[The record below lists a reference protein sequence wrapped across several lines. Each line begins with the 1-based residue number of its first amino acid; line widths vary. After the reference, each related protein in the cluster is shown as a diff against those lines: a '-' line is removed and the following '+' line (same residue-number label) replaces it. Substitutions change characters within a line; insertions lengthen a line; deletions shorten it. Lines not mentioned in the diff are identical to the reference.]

1 MSRSLRL
8 NRLLQLLRRH
18 RRPVRGQLLAD
29 TLGISLRTLYRD
41 IATLQQ
47 QGADVRGEAG
57 IGYVLQP
64 GDTLPPLTLPPEE
77 IDALVLGLRW
87 VASRTDPALAEAA
100 RDALARIGHALPA
113 DRRLQLQ
120 TSGLRVGPARPL
132 EAAVAASLQVVREA
146 IGSQRRVDIDYRDLA
161 GHRSQRTVWPFA
173 LAYFD
178 EVPMLAA
185 WCELRGGFR
194 HFRLDRID
202 SAQSQDKRYPTA
214 RSTLLRRWQREQGIT
229 PDWLDRC

>member
-1 MSRSLRL
+1 MSRALRL
-8 NRLLQLLRRH
+8 TQLQQLLRRH
-18 RRPVRGQLLAD
+18 RRPVAGQVLAD
-29 TLGISLRTLYRD
+29 ALGISLRTLYRD

-47 QGADVRGEAG
+47 QGADLRGEAG

-64 GDTLPPLTLPPEE
+64 GDTLPPLTLSPEE

-161 GHRSQRTVWPFA
+161 QHPEFA
-173 LAYFD
+173 QQFSEALDGIGKVLA
-178 EVPMLAA
+178 E
-185 WCELRGGFR
+185 
-194 HFRLDRID
+194 RIRREEETLYPLY
-202 SAQSQDKRYPTA
+202 SA
-214 RSTLLRRWQREQGIT
+214 
-229 PDWLDRC
+229 

>member
-8 NRLLQLLRRH
+8 NQLLQLLRRH
-18 RRPVRGQLLAD
+18 RRPVTGQVLAD

-41 IATLQQ
+41 VATLQQ
-47 QGADVRGEAG
+47 QGADLRGEAG
-57 IGYVLQP
+57 LGYVLAP
-64 GDTLPPLTLPPEE
+64 GDTLPPLTLPAAEV
-77 IDALVLGLRW
+77 DALVLGLRW

-113 DRRLQLQ
+113 ERRLQLQ

-132 EAAVAASLQVVREA
+132 EVALSATMQVVREA
-146 IGSQRRVDIDYRDLA
+146 IGVQQRLDIAYRDQA
-161 GHRSQRTVWPFA
+161 GRRSQRTVWPFA
-173 LAYFD
+173 LGYFD

-185 WCELRGGFR
+185 WCEQRNDFR

-202 SAQSQDKRYPTA
+202 AAQPQARRYPTA
-214 RSTLLRRWQREQGIT
+214 RGTLLRRWQRQHGIQ

>member
-47 QGADVRGEAG
+47 QGADLRGEAG

-77 IDALVLGLRW
+77 IGALVLGLGW
-87 VASRTDPALAEAA
+87 VASRTGPALAEAA

-113 DRRLQLQ
+113 ERRLQLQ

-161 GHRSQRTVWPFA
+161 GHRSERTVWPFA

-229 PDWLDRC
+229 PDWRDRC

>member
-8 NRLLQLLRRH
+8 NQLLQLLRRH
-18 RRPVRGQLLAD
+18 RRPVTGQVLAD

-41 IATLQQ
+41 VATLQQ
-47 QGADVRGEAG
+47 QGADLRGEAG
-57 IGYVLQP
+57 LGYVLAP
-64 GDTLPPLTLPPEE
+64 GDTLPPLTLPAAEV
-77 IDALVLGLRW
+77 DALVLGLRW

-113 DRRLQLQ
+113 ERRLQLQ

-132 EAAVAASLQVVREA
+132 EVALSATMQVVREA
-146 IGSQRRVDIDYRDLA
+146 IGVQRRLDIAYRDQA
-161 GHRSQRTVWPFA
+161 GRRSQRTVWPFA
-173 LAYFD
+173 LGYFD

-185 WCELRGGFR
+185 WCEQRNDFR

-202 SAQSQDKRYPTA
+202 AAQPQTRRYPTA
-214 RSTLLRRWQREQGIT
+214 RSTLLRRWQRQHGIL